1 MKKILIAAI
10 VSIGLAA
17 CQSKSTES
25 IDQEGSTN
33 IKELK
38 DTSAFY
44 YSIEE
49 AHNAEKWYTQEVFK
63 TNIELIFGGKVR
75 FRGVMYTTPDGGKTR
90 MESEDGT
97 VMVFDGQNAYISP
110 DTSSYQR
117 ARFDVLTWPYFL
129 TAAYKLSDPGTNIEK
144 QGNRQLDGV
153 DFEAARLTFEA
164 NVGDTPDDWY
174 LLYKDPSTNYLAAM
188 AYIDTYSKDLEK
200 ANADPHC
207 LTYENFVDFNGIPIA
222 TTWNL
227 WTWNEAGEISKLLG
241 TATLSYFESVKMA
254 PDLFSKSKNSRLAPI
269 AGVE

>member
-49 AHNAEKWYTQEVFK
+49 AHNAEKWYTQE
-63 TNIELIFGGKVR
+63 
-75 FRGVMYTTPDGGKTR
+75 TR

-174 LLYKDPSTNYLAAM
+174 VLYKDSTTNYLAAV
-188 AYIDTYSKDLEK
+188 AYIVTYGKGLEQ

-227 WTWNEAGEISKLLG
+227 WTWSEAGEISKLLG

-254 PDLFSKSKNSRLAPI
+254 PDLFSKSENSRLAPM
-269 AGVE
+269 ASVE

>member
-1 MKKILIAAI
+1 MKKIFITAL
-10 VSIGLAA
+10 VSLGFVA
-17 CQSKSTES
+17 CQSNSIES
-25 IDQEGSTN
+25 NNQEEDIN
-33 IKELK
+33 KEEVQ
-38 DTSAFY
+38 DTTAFY
-44 YSIEE
+44 HSIEK
-49 AHNAEKWYTQEVFK
+49 AHNAEKWYAQEVFK
-63 TNIELIFGGKVR
+63 TNLELVFGGNVR

-90 MESEDGT
+90 MESEDGA

-129 TAAYKLSDPGTNIEK
+129 TAAYKLSDPGTKIEK
-144 QGNRQLDGV
+144 QGIRQLNGA

-174 LLYKDPSTNYLAAM
+174 VLYKDSTTNYLAAV
-188 AYIDTYSKDLEK
+188 AYIVTYGKGLEQ

-254 PDLFSKSKNSRLAPI
+254 PDLFSKSENSRLAPM
-269 AGVE
+269 ASVE